1 MPAHAAARSPLWLQ
15 LQPQIPS
22 PAPPIT
28 MSSPLQ
34 NPCMGRKPPPGPAC
48 PSCSC
53 MAQTPLPEA
62 HAGDQLLSS
71 GAPRPAGSPCVGTGM
86 GPCLS
91 PCSMLQ
97 QQSVCG
103 TLASKAFKFW
113 IFKWRSLSSLRI
125 FFPPRNKLRSWL
137 TLKASV
143 WFYSYRV
150 FKICGKCGRW
160 QRCWKMRFGRG
171 ESSSMEEGRK
181 IKFLFMHHFWYEFK
195 RA

>member
-1 MPAHAAARSPLWLQ
+1 MQQQGALRGYSCSHRSP
-15 LQPQIPS
+15 PQHHPS
-22 PAPPIT
+22 LCPHLCKTPAWAGSLHLALHVPPAPAW
-28 MSSPLQ
+28 L
-34 NPCMGRKPPPGPAC
+34 KPPCQKHVLGTSCFPQGP
-48 PSCSC
+48 PH
-53 MAQTPLPEA
+53 PP
-62 HAGDQLLSS
+62 
-71 GAPRPAGSPCVGTGM
+71 GSPCVGTGM

-91 PCSMLQ
+91 PCSVLQ

-125 FFPPRNKLRSWL
+125 FLPPRNKLRSWL

-160 QRCWKMRFGRG
+160 QQCWKMRFGRG